1 MKNDKKYIIKEEE
14 NKKEVSE
21 MSKNIYTSLMMN
33 QEEASIYDED
43 LDYYEDS
50 PGVSTEEELD
60 NLDEIED
67 TKKVHVSNG
76 YNEFLSLARNEN
88 RSILGNTNVAAIKH
102 IKSSNLY
109 EVSVKKLDLKF
120 KISAIDLDSYR
131 SIIAL
136 INDLLREKDN
146 KEALVYYWGLE
157 PNEFIKETILTK
169 ADSVSALI
177 FEYKIFKKLN
187 NGTEKFVRTANI
199 TIMLHQYIS
208 YSTQAER
215 FGFKMTVNELMK
227 KHNKYLGKVSLFNVN
242 RLAGA
247 LAILFELI
255 ETKRMD
261 GELSYNHVI
270 IPRSYKSNTTS
281 DVSSLNML
289 LRYSSQ
295 YNVDFRNGINV
306 LEFSQRLR
314 REFIRE
320 FISEKK
326 KPGTKRNKISTK
338 TPTGFDSVYG
348 LQTVKDQL
356 TLIAEGMKYNYK
368 NLDNP
373 IDIPKGV
380 LLIGYPGTGKTLIT
394 KSFAKEFGFN
404 LVEMSHY
411 SNKDGIDTNS
421 INNAFRVANMEA
433 DFTPTVL
440 FIDELDKVFT
450 KYNQQN
456 VTVLLEKLSSSSNV
470 LVIAAANQENF
481 HEALTRP
488 GRFDKKI
495 YFGDISFDSK
505 VEIFKNILD
514 DKEVSYKDI
523 DIKSVIDY
531 LPKDATVAHLDALA
545 KQIKLKEVIKEKN
558 ISTSEA
564 MQLSEELV
572 DGFSEVVKFDESSR
586 NIIAFH
592 EAGHAAMA
600 LLLNKEI
607 TVATIK
613 NGFHYG
619 GYVRLRDKEDVWETY
634 DDHRDSILISLGGWV
649 AEKLMFDT
657 FSVGAGSD
665 FRYVQSLINYFITAT
680 GDSGTDVLSVN
691 PFLEINQSQEQ
702 SSAIFKA
709 KRKKTKKFV
718 KEAIKLLKK
727 NKQLLIDIRDSLMI
741 NEKVSGEELLS
752 IYEDYKVAKGIR

>member
-1 MKNDKKYIIKEEE
+1 MKNDKKYILKEE

-21 MSKNIYTSLMMN
+21 MSKNIYTSLMMD
-33 QEEASIYDED
+33 QEEASIYDEASNH
-43 LDYYEDS
+43 YED
-50 PGVSTEEELD
+50 STEEELYKD
-60 NLDEIED
+60 LDSLDEIED
-67 TKKVHVSNG
+67 TKKVHVTNG
-76 YNEFLSLARNEN
+76 QDEFLSLAREEN
-88 RSILGNTNVAAIKH
+88 KYILGNTNTVSIKH

-120 KISAIDLDSYR
+120 KISAIDLDSYS

-146 KEALVYYWGLE
+146 KESFIKYWSLDS
-157 PNEFIKETILTK
+157 NEFIKETILTK
-169 ADSVSALI
+169 AESVSALI
-177 FEYKIFKKLN
+177 FEYRIFKKLN
-187 NGTEKFVRTANI
+187 DGSEKFIRTANI
-199 TIMLHQYIS
+199 TFLLNPYIS
-208 YSTQAER
+208 YSTQTER
-215 FGFKMTVNELMK
+215 FGFKMTINELIK
-227 KHNKYLGKVSLFNVN
+227 KHNKYLGKVSLSNVN
-242 RLAGA
+242 KLAGA

-255 ETKRMD
+255 ETKRTD
-261 GELSYNHVI
+261 GELSYNHVV
-270 IPRSYKSNTTS
+270 IPKTYKSNIPS
-281 DVSSLNML
+281 DLSSLNMM

-295 YNVDFRNGINV
+295 YNVDFRNSSGI
-306 LEFSQRLR
+306 LEFSHES
-314 REFIRE
+314 REVFD
-320 FISEKK
+320 SEKK
-326 KPGTKRNKISTK
+326 KSDTKGLNKLGSK

-394 KSFAKEFGFN
+394 KSFVKEFGFN
-404 LVEMSHY
+404 LVEMSQY
-411 SNKDGIDTNS
+411 SSKDGINTDS
-421 INNAFRVANMEA
+421 IKNAFRAANMTA
-433 DFTPTVL
+433 NFTPTVL

-456 VTVLLEKLSSSSNV
+456 VTVLLEKLSSSSNI

-523 DIKSVIDY
+523 NITSVIDY

-558 ISTSEA
+558 LSTTEVL
-564 MQLSEELV
+564 QLSEELV
-572 DGFSEVVKFDESSR
+572 DGLSEVVKFDESSR

-613 NGFHYG
+613 NGFNYG

-634 DDHRDSILISLGGWV
+634 DDYRDSILIGLGGWV
-649 AEKLMFDT
+649 AEKLMFNQ

-665 FRYVQSLINYFITAT
+665 FRFVQSLINYFITAT

-691 PFLEINQSQEQ
+691 PFLAINQSQEQ

>member
-1 MKNDKKYIIKEEE
+1 MKNGKNYIIKEEE

-21 MSKNIYTSLMMN
+21 MSKNIYTTLMMN
-33 QEEASIYDED
+33 QEETLRTYDED
-43 LDYYEDS
+43 LDHYEAS
-50 PGVSTEEELD
+50 PEIGLSD
-60 NLDEIED
+60 LDEIED
-67 TKKVHVSNG
+67 TKKVHVTNG
-76 YNEFLSLARNEN
+76 YDEFLSLAREEN
-88 RSILGNTNVAAIKH
+88 RYISGNAVSIKH

-120 KISAIDLDSYR
+120 KISAIDLDSYS

-146 KEALVYYWGLE
+146 KESLIKYWSLDS
-157 PNEFIKETILTK
+157 NEFIKETILTK

-187 NGTEKFVRTANI
+187 DGTERFIRTANI
-199 TIMLHQYIS
+199 TIMLHPYIS
-208 YSTQAER
+208 YGTQTER

-227 KHNKYLGKVSLFNVN
+227 KHNKYLGKVSLSNVN
-242 RLAGA
+242 KLAGA

-255 ETKRMD
+255 ETKRTD
-261 GELSYNHVI
+261 GELSYNQIVI
-270 IPRSYKSNTTS
+270 PKSYKSNTSS
-281 DVSSLNML
+281 DLSSLNML

-306 LEFSQRLR
+306 NFLDFSNRS
-314 REFIRE
+314 REVFN
-320 FISEKK
+320 SEKK
-326 KPGTKRNKISTK
+326 KPDTKGRNKLSTK

-394 KSFAKEFGFN
+394 KSFVKEFGFN
-404 LVEMSHY
+404 LIEMSQH
-411 SNKDGIDTNS
+411 SSEDGINTNS
-421 INNAFRVANMEA
+421 INNAFRLANRSAEFA
-433 DFTPTVL
+433 PTVL

-505 VEIFKNILD
+505 VEIFKHILD

-523 DIKSVIDY
+523 NITSVIDY

-564 MQLSEELV
+564 IQLSEELV
-572 DGFSEVVKFDESSR
+572 DGLSEVVKFDESSR

-619 GYVRLRDKEDVWETY
+619 GYVRLRYKEDVWETY
-634 DDHRDSILISLGGWV
+634 DDYRDSILISLGGWV
-649 AEKLMFDT
+649 AEKLMFDQ

-665 FRYVQSLINYFITAT
+665 FRSVQSLINYFITGT

-727 NKQLLIDIRDSLMI
+727 NKQLLIDIRDSLMM

>member
-21 MSKNIYTSLMMN
+21 MSKNIYTSLTMN
-33 QEEASIYDED
+33 QEEEIIYDED

-50 PGVSTEEELD
+50 PDEIEQIAQD
-60 NLDEIED
+60 NLEEIED
-67 TKKVHVSNG
+67 TKKVHVTNG
-76 YNEFLSLARNEN
+76 YNEFLSLARDEN
-88 RSILGNTNVAAIKH
+88 KSILGNTNVVGIKH

-146 KEALVYYWGLE
+146 KEGLVYYWDLE

-187 NGTEKFVRTANI
+187 DGTEKFVRTANI

-242 RLAGA
+242 KLAGA

-255 ETKRMD
+255 ETKRMV

-281 DVSSLNML
+281 DLSSLNML
-289 LRYSSQ
+289 LNYSSQ
-295 YNVDFRNGINV
+295 YNVVFRNGINV
-306 LEFSQRLR
+306 LEYSKKLR
-314 REFIRE
+314 KE

-411 SNKDGIDTNS
+411 SSKDGIDTNT
-421 INNAFRVANMEA
+421 INNAFRSANMMS

-514 DKEVSYKDI
+514 DKEVSHKDI
-523 DIKSVIDY
+523 NITSVIDY
-531 LPKDATVAHLDALA
+531 LPKGATVAHLDALA
-545 KQIKLKEVIKEKN
+545 KQIKLKEVIKEKS
-558 ISTSEA
+558 ISTSEVL
-564 MQLSEELV
+564 QLSEELV
-572 DGFSEVVKFDESSR
+572 DGLSEVVKFDESSR

-613 NGFHYG
+613 NGFNYG

-634 DDHRDSILISLGGWV
+634 DDHKDSVLISLGGWV

-657 FSVGAGSD
+657 FSVGAGAD
-665 FRYVQSLINYFITAT
+665 FRYVQALINYFITTT

>member
-33 QEEASIYDED
+33 QEEAGIYDED
-43 LDYYEDS
+43 SNYYEDS
-50 PGVSTEEELD
+50 PEREPD
-60 NLDEIED
+60 NIDEIED
-67 TKKVHVSNG
+67 TKKVHVTNG
-76 YNEFLSLARNEN
+76 YNEFLSLARDEN
-88 RSILGNTNVAAIKH
+88 RSILGNTNVVAIKH

-120 KISAIDLDSYR
+120 KMSAIDLDSYR

-136 INDLLREKDN
+136 INDVIREKNN
-146 KEALVYYWGLE
+146 KERLIEYWDLDS
-157 PNEFIKETILTK
+157 NEFVKEIILTK
-169 ADSVSALI
+169 ADNVSALI

-187 NGTEKFVRTANI
+187 DGTEKFIRTANI
-199 TIMLHQYIS
+199 TIVLHPYIS
-208 YSTQAER
+208 YNTQTER

-242 RLAGA
+242 KLAGA

-255 ETKRMD
+255 ETKRTD

-270 IPRSYKSNTTS
+270 IPKSYKSNTS
-281 DVSSLNML
+281 SNLSSLNML
-289 LRYSSQ
+289 LGYSSQ
-295 YNVDFRNGINV
+295 YNVIFRNGIDAID
-306 LEFSQRLR
+306 FSQGSQRV
-314 REFIRE
+314 FN
-320 FISEKK
+320 SEKK
-326 KPGTKRNKISTK
+326 KSDNKRKNKLSSK
-338 TPTGFDSVYG
+338 TTTGFDSVYG
-348 LQTVKDQL
+348 LETVKDQL
-356 TLIAEGMKYNYK
+356 TLIAEGMKYNYR
-368 NLDNP
+368 NPDNP

-394 KSFAKEFGFN
+394 KSFVKEFGFN
-404 LVEMSHY
+404 LVEMSQH
-411 SNKDGIDTNS
+411 SSKDGIDTNS
-421 INNAFRVANMEA
+421 INNAFRSANMMAE
-433 DFTPTVL
+433 FTPTVL

-456 VTVLLEKLSSSSNV
+456 VSALLEKLSLSSNV

-514 DKEVSYKDI
+514 DKEVSHKDI
-523 DIKSVIDY
+523 NIKSVIDY

-558 ISTSEA
+558 LSTSEA
-564 MQLSEELV
+564 IQLSEELV

-634 DDHRDSILISLGGWV
+634 DDHKDSALISLGGWV

-665 FRYVQSLINYFITAT
+665 FRYVQALINYFITTT

-727 NKQLLIDIRDSLMI
+727 NKQLLIDIRDLLIM

>member
-33 QEEASIYDED
+33 QEEATIYDED
-43 LDYYEDS
+43 SYHYEDS
-50 PGVSTEEELD
+50 PEEELD
-60 NLDEIED
+60 NLYEIED
-67 TKKVHVSNG
+67 TKKVHVTNG
-76 YNEFLSLARNEN
+76 YDEFLSLARDEN
-88 RSILGNTNVAAIKH
+88 RSILGNTNVASIKH

-120 KISAIDLDSYR
+120 KMSAIDLDSYR

-136 INDLLREKDN
+136 INDVLREKDN
-146 KEALVYYWGLE
+146 KEGLIQYWGLDS
-157 PNEFIKETILTK
+157 NEFIKETILTK

-187 NGTEKFVRTANI
+187 DGTEKFIRTANI
-199 TIMLHQYIS
+199 TLMLHPYIS
-208 YSTQAER
+208 YSTQTER

-227 KHNKYLGKVSLFNVN
+227 KHNKYLGKVSLSNVN

-255 ETKRMD
+255 ETKRTV
-261 GELSYNHVI
+261 GELSFNHVI
-270 IPRSYKSNTTS
+270 IPKSYKSNISS
-281 DVSSLNML
+281 DLSSLKMML
-289 LRYSSQ
+289 SYSSQ
-295 YNVDFRNGINV
+295 YNVDFRNGIDV
-306 LEFSQRLR
+306 MVFSYGLR
-314 REFIRE
+314 ETFN
-320 FISEKK
+320 SKK
-326 KPGTKRNKISTK
+326 KQVDAKRKNKLGTK

-394 KSFAKEFGFN
+394 KSFVKEFGFN
-404 LVEMSHY
+404 LVEMSQH
-411 SNKDGIDTNS
+411 SSKDGINTNS
-421 INNAFRVANMEA
+421 INNAFRSANMMAE
-433 DFTPTVL
+433 FTPTVL

-514 DKEVSYKDI
+514 NKEVSHKDI

-531 LPKDATVAHLDALA
+531 LPNDATVAHLDALA

-558 ISTSEA
+558 LSTSEA
-564 MQLSEELV
+564 LQLSEELV

-619 GYVRLRDKEDVWETY
+619 GYVRLRYKEDVWETY
-634 DDHRDSILISLGGWV
+634 DDYRDSILISLGGWV
-649 AEKLMFDT
+649 AEKLMFDQ

-665 FRYVQSLINYFITAT
+665 FRSVQALINYFITGT

-727 NKQLLIDIRDSLMI
+727 NKQLLIDIRDSLMT